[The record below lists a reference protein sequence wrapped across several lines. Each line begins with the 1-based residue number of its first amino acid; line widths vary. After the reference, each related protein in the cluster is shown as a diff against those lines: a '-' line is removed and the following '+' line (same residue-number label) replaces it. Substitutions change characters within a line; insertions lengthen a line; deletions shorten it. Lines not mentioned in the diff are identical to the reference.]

1 MNTILPEILSLLSSE
16 AGGLIYQLVLAFSIA
31 GALLGAILYARA
43 FDAKLGYRMAAGLG
57 GLLLLR
63 LALFAASGLTWQGL
77 ANPGVWLAL
86 VDRGI
91 AILSLILIIWLWVF
105 PAPSRIGDS
114 ATLILAL
121 LSITLLILAGIWRSQ
136 QAVNLPLSET
146 LASDLIDI
154 YSISLIVLGF
164 ILLLIRQ
171 PPGWGF
177 GGAMLVGLAIGYLL
191 NLFAPLP
198 KSDYAMAVRLAQMAT
213 FPILLVMPYRF
224 YFSKQ
229 TSPQTRVSAEAETAP
244 AHLRRL
250 SPLDP
255 STLQV
260 ILRTNDSRGEINL
273 VLARAIAQALHADIG
288 IFLKS
293 FAETEQVEFDGGYDV
308 IRDQVIPAFSVA
320 ANLLP
325 TLKESYTQQKVLRL
339 PPASSA
345 PELTYLAKSLKLARS
360 GGLLSARL
368 NSPNGCPSGIILLT
382 PYSNNTWTEQD
393 ENSLLA
399 VANQTAE
406 LYNKLQQ
413 QKDEQTRLV
422 VLQGEL
428 ERSLEENQ
436 ALIAEITALQKGSDD
451 DRAQL
456 LGLTALISSLHHEL
470 EQRETIQ
477 PGPGIPA
484 ISADSI
490 ESTETPT
497 DTREELRLALL
508 EIAYLSSLIDEK
520 QNKPQKDSEGSNK
533 VRAVLPADRIEPVL
547 ALAEELRQPIAS
559 SKGYIDALLSESLGI
574 LVDRQRKTV
583 EHIRLANERMTRIL
597 DELLD
602 SLNQASILGA
612 ETDKSEIDLPEF
624 LQEAVAATAAGR
636 DTKQIALTQDIPDD
650 LPPVEVDRRILK

>member
-77 ANPGVWLAL
+77 ANPGMWLAL
-86 VDRGI
+86 VDRGV

-121 LSITLLILAGIWRSQ
+121 LSISLLTLAGIWRSQ

-146 LASDLIDI
+146 FASNIIDI
-154 YSISLIVLGF
+154 YSLGLIVLGF

-229 TSPQTRVSAEAETAP
+229 TSPQTKASAEADTAP

-273 VLARAIAQALHADIG
+273 VLARAIAQALQADIC

-293 FAETEQVEFDGGYDV
+293 FAESEQVEFDGGYDV

-360 GGLLSARL
+360 GGLLSALL

-382 PYSNNTWTEQD
+382 PYSNKTWTEQD

-399 VANQTAE
+399 IANQAAE

-428 ERSLEENQ
+428 ERSSEENQ

-451 DRAQL
+451 ERAQL
-456 LGLTALISSLHHEL
+456 LGLTALVSSLHHEL
-470 EQRETIQ
+470 EQRETNE
-477 PGPGIPA
+477 PGSGSPA

-490 ESTETPT
+490 ESAETACRFARRAASGVIRDCLPQ
-497 DTREELRLALL
+497 
-508 EIAYLSSLIDEK
+508 LSS
-520 QNKPQKDSEGSNK
+520 G
-533 VRAVLPADRIEPVL
+533 
-547 ALAEELRQPIAS
+547 
-559 SKGYIDALLSESLGI
+559 
-574 LVDRQRKTV
+574 
-583 EHIRLANERMTRIL
+583 
-597 DELLD
+597 
-602 SLNQASILGA
+602 
-612 ETDKSEIDLPEF
+612 
-624 LQEAVAATAAGR
+624 
-636 DTKQIALTQDIPDD
+636 
-650 LPPVEVDRRILK
+650 